1 MGARI
6 RRALPPSLLTLVL
19 VACACVAHAGPKV
32 ALIGDEHRGAVLR
45 EIAAAERSEVRRRGD
60 IYELAVETVGL
71 TLSSLA
77 PGGGILTLANLLLET
92 EIGLIV
98 VDSTRGPT
106 PAIREH
112 VLVARQAR
120 VPMLAVLFANVGDL
134 YARAPQEAGELLAIE
149 RGEMRDLLSTYDL
162 NGNASLVFYDAR
174 PPEATVDVAAHGPR
188 DTLRT
193 LSRFAPRRVPASE
206 MQNAGE
212 IWSAVYLLTEAEA
225 DGHAVSLTPEDSVIV
240 WSEGTQSRAKLAS
253 VSAYHP
259 GDFREMPLAM
269 EQPLSGREGSRIL
282 LVRGD
287 RVVGLGTITQVG
299 H

>member
-6 RRALPPSLLTLVL
+6 RRALPLSLFILLL
-19 VACACVAHAGPKV
+19 VACVARAGSKV

-45 EIAAAERSEVRRRGD
+45 EIAAGERSEIRRRGD
-60 IYELAVETVGL
+60 IYELAVDTVGL
-71 TLSSLA
+71 SLTSLA
-77 PGGGILTLANLLLET
+77 PGGSITTLADSLLET

-120 VPMLAVLFANVGDL
+120 VPMLAVLFANVGEL
-134 YARAPQEAGELLAIE
+134 YARAPEEAGELLAIE
-149 RGEMRDLLSTYDL
+149 RREVRDLLSTYDL
-162 NGNASLVFYDAR
+162 NGDASLVFYDAQ
-174 PPEATVDVAAHGPR
+174 PPEAVIDVAAYAPR

-193 LSRFAPRRVPASE
+193 LSKFAPSRVPSGD
-206 MQNAGE
+206 MQKADK
-212 IWSAVYLLTEAEA
+212 IWGAVYLLTEAEA
-225 DGHAVSLTPEDSVIV
+225 AGHAVSLAPEDSVIV

-282 LVRGD
+282 LVKSD
-287 RVVGLGTITQVG
+287 RIVGLGAITQVG